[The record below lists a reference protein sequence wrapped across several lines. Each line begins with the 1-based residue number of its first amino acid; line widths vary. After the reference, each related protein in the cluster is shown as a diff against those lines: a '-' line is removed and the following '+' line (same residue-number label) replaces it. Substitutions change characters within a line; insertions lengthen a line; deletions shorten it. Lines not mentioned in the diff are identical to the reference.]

1 MWPRTSDEGGRD
13 NQAHEALRALVRLI
27 ARSAARDLH
36 SSGQSDC
43 KDKADTSPGAVR

>member
-13 NQAHEALRALVRLI
+13 NHAHDALRALVRLL

-36 SSGQSDC
+36 SSGQSDST
-43 KDKADTSPGAVR
+43 DKADTSPGAVR